1 MRKHQRQVAPK
12 YFIKKQI
19 KKTLENSQKNACD
32 VNLTT
37 GFKKWIKFFLK
48 SVFRLMH
55 SRFAESQVE
64 PINASNIFGF
74 ITPRKSFLFI
84 ADGFPF
90 NGCYKFKQ
98 CILKSIS
105 ATKAVNVRI
114 TLILFIDDTR
124 EKIIL
129 EVFSS
134 A

>member
-1 MRKHQRQVAPK
+1 
-12 YFIKKQI
+12 
-19 KKTLENSQKNACD
+19 
-32 VNLTT
+32 
-37 GFKKWIKFFLK
+37 
-48 SVFRLMH
+48 MH

-90 NGCYKFKQ
+90 NGCYKFQQ

-105 ATKAVNVRI
+105 AAKAVNVRI